1 MTVLSEPFVD
11 MARKIDLNAENG
23 FGGAFVVQPPGEDA
37 QPVVLLM
44 LDNSADPAM
53 FWSNVQTMAAMALK
67 DLEDRSRDA
76 AGFRMR

>member
-1 MTVLSEPFVD
+1 
-11 MARKIDLNAENG
+11 
-23 FGGAFVVQPPGEDA
+23 VQPPGEDA

-76 AGFRMR
+76 AGGFRMR